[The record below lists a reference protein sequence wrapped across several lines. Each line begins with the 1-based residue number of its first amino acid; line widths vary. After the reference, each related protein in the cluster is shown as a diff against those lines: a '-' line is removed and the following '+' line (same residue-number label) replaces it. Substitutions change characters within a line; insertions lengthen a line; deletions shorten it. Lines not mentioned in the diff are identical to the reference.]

1 MCVNLTLKNHYM
13 PVLLQTLLL
22 LFVSNVFMLSAWY
35 LHLKLFGDKHWY
47 IVVLISWGIAFIEY
61 NFHIPANRIGSQ
73 QLSVSQ
79 LQILQIGMSL
89 LMFIPFSIFVMNKP
103 IKLDYIYAMICLFF
117 AAFFIFRK

>member
-1 MCVNLTLKNHYM
+1 M

-22 LFVSNVFMLSAWY
+22 LVISNIFMLSAWY

-47 IVVLISWGIAFIEY
+47 LVVLISWGIAFIEY

-73 QLSVSQ
+73 QLTVSQ